1 MIKNFSDDK
10 KRNGEIYV
18 ITENNIKKF
27 TINFTPKGKDYM
39 KKNIKE
45 WKKADL
51 STDFHSDLI
60 DEENKHVCEIIKPE
74 IIICGGRIDGSLFL
88 FDLKKNKAIGT
99 FQRHNHTIIKLKN
112 FYDDKLLSID
122 SKGIVNIFEM

>member
-27 TINFTPKGKDYM
+27 TINFTSKGKDYM
-39 KKNIKE
+39 KKNMKE

-51 STDFHSDLI
+51 SADFYSDLI
-60 DEENKHVCEIIKPE
+60 DEENKHVCEMIKPE

-88 FDLKKNKAIGT
+88 FDLKKNKTIGT
-99 FQRHNHTIIKLKN
+99 FQRHNHTIIELKN